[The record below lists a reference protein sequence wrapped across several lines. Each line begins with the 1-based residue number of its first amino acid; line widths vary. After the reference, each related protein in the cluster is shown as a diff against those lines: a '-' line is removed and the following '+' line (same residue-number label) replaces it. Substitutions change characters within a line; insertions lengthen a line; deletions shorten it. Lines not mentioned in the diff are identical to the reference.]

1 MLTFILKISE
11 LFGSFHGST
20 QICASSSKSTHF
32 TSLGHQDNKEIAN
45 KCKHGRQ
52 CNHWHHV
59 GSQDTCTCCY
69 SHVAISLYHQELHQV
84 TNPQNSPIHLL
95 SKIPDMGRIGN
106 HFDQIKC
113 RVITSLEYSTIMY
126 HMYIQW
132 YMCISRFVW
141 SMWIHIDNL
150 YVYTIYNIT
159 HLPKNSQSEIQAD
172 LVAS

>member
-1 MLTFILKISE
+1 MSAFLLYKDHVNFHPEYIRAIWVLSWFHPNLRVIKQIHPFHILIS
-11 LFGSFHGST
+11 
-20 QICASSSKSTHF
+20 
-32 TSLGHQDNKEIAN
+32 HQDNKELAN

-126 HMYIQW
+126 HMYIQ
-132 YMCISRFVW
+132 
-141 SMWIHIDNL
+141 
-150 YVYTIYNIT
+150 
-159 HLPKNSQSEIQAD
+159 
-172 LVAS
+172 